1 MSQAIE
7 TTADHLRPSEIE
19 WELFHD
25 PHGRPTTPV
34 RMLKTDGP
42 AFLETKF
49 TPWFCIGHHWHPYDT
64 LYIITEGEMSIG
76 PEGTFVPGDVR
87 WIKAGHH
94 YGPEVA
100 GPEGVRFFLMALGDE
115 VGLNWA
121 DLYETPEP
129 LKERLDQLPDVWG
142 RANVNDVP
150 ASDLAPGCQIQTLSA
165 DNPYIHR
172 VQVAPGAALASFHHD
187 VDALHMVRS
196 GNIEVASQGLIDTE
210 EFRWIPAGHTTKETK
225 AGADG
230 ADLIIVG
237 IGGPADFIWDA

>member
-1 MSQAIE
+1 MDQASSQAAQHIK
-7 TTADHLRPSEIE
+7 PSDVE

-42 AFLETKF
+42 SFLETKF

-76 PEGTFVPGDVR
+76 PEGNFVPGDVR

-100 GPEGVRFFLMALGDE
+100 GPEGVRFFLMSLGD
-115 VGLNWA
+115 VDLNWA

-129 LKERLDQLPDVWG
+129 LTKRLEQLPDVWG
-142 RANVNDVP
+142 RVNVNDVP
-150 ASDLAPGCQIQTLSA
+150 ATELAAGCQVQTLS
-165 DNPYIHR
+165 DGDPYIQR
-172 VQVAPGAALASFHHD
+172 LQIEPGGTLASYHHD
-187 VDALHMVRS
+187 VDALHMVYS
-196 GNIEVASQGLIDTE
+196 GNIEVAGEGLIDTE
-210 EFRWIPAGHTTKETK
+210 EFRWVPAGTTTANTT
-225 AGADG
+225 AGAQG
-230 ADLIIVG
+230 AELLVIG
-237 IGGPADFIWDA
+237 IGKMAAILWD